1 MQAIPDINW
10 IEHTRVNN
18 AEIDLSET
26 ICMISTR
33 CVRFETWLRPQKRFP
48 KTFISALARVLEQ
61 FGISFLRDT
70 SIGQRSWRERI
81 HENRSHSNRFAATH
95 KTFNNIREEE
105 K

>member
-26 ICMISTR
+26 
-33 CVRFETWLRPQKRFP
+33 RFETWLRPQKRFP